1 MIRFQMYKIQNQ
13 PKRGWTA
20 NCIVSGGSGAI
31 QGAGE
36 PAGEGEKPAGEG
48 EEGTFDCSQ
57 LSGRH

>member
-1 MIRFQMYKIQNQ
+1 MN
-13 PKRGWTA
+13 TT
-20 NCIVSGGSGAI
+20 SGGIGAI

-57 LSGRH
+57 LSGGH